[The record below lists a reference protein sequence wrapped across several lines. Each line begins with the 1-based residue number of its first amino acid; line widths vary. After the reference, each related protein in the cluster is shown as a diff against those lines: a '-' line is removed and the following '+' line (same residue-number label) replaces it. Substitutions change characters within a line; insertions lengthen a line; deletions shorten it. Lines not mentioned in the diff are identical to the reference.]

1 MSERRRDV
9 APAGCR
15 ALHGWTPRETEHAMF
30 SMESRPDL
38 LENAGLSLARFF
50 VLLYPHRDKER
61 FVSTIARGA
70 TRALLT
76 LWWAEPLSLRGTRV

>member
-15 ALHGWTPRETEHAMF
+15 APHGWTPRETEHAMF

-38 LENAGLSLARFF
+38 LENAGLSFARFS
-50 VLLYPHRDKER
+50 VLLFPHRDKER
-61 FVSTIARGA
+61 FVTTLEQGA
-70 TRALLT
+70 TR
-76 LWWAEPLSLRGTRV
+76 